1 MKSLFKIIRRYISST
16 ILLVAFVVLLNILA
30 LTYVAVQ
37 YEEGL
42 NQTEGLASTSASQ
55 QLEDVAAQLEQ
66 TPEGY
71 RISQKGL
78 EILNDN
84 RYIWGMLLDGSGSVV
99 WEWQLPEDFA
109 RSYSLADVASFSRWY
124 LKDYPVRVW
133 EYGDGLLV
141 LGQDPNLYF
150 RIILVFSNVYL
161 NAVSQY
167 IAIFFILNSILIF
180 GLALWF
186 GYRFYRSLRPLAR
199 GVEALADNRPVL
211 LSEKGSQKNL
221 QES

>member
-66 TPEGY
+66 TPDGY

-124 LKDYPVRVW
+124 LKGLSRTRMGVRGRPPCAGSGSESLFPYYPCIQQRLLKRRIPVHCHFLHPELDPDLRTRALVRLSFLPVPAASCP
-133 EYGDGLLV
+133 G
-141 LGQDPNLYF
+141 
-150 RIILVFSNVYL
+150 
-161 NAVSQY
+161 
-167 IAIFFILNSILIF
+167 
-180 GLALWF
+180 
-186 GYRFYRSLRPLAR
+186 R
-199 GVEALADNRPVL
+199 GSACR
-211 LSEKGSQKNL
+211 
-221 QES
+221 